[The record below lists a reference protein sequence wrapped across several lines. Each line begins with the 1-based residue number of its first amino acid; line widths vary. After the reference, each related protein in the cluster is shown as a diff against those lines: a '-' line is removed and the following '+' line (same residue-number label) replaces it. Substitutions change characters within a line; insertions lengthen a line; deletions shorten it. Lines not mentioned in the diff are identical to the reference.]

1 MATATVFFS
10 VTPPSGQGQPWDF
23 SLSGIDTDNTTNNQ
37 PYSSVIGRYNG
48 QTIFTMVDNLQSFDV
63 YSPHYAT
70 WRSSDAVNNLQNGQY
85 PTQGFSFD
93 IWGCTPKPLT
103 GTSGDLFGKFDLT
116 WNNINGT
123 YLLDQNK
130 WSVLYDYT
138 NQYPLAATK
147 GGEVYIQINT

>member
-1 MATATVFFS
+1 MV
-10 VTPPSGQGQPWDF
+10 
-23 SLSGIDTDNTTNNQ
+23 NN
-37 PYSSVIGRYNG
+37 S
-48 QTIFTMVDNLQSFDV
+48 QSFDV

-93 IWGCTPKPLT
+93 IWKCTPKSEA
-103 GTSGDLFGKFDLT
+103 GTSGELFDKFDST
-116 WNNINGT
+116 WNNIGGT